1 MKLTHPIFSEPI
13 FFRENR
19 VQVLA
24 VEAPGAFR
32 KLVTELT
39 QQSEGGE
46 GAFVLSCDDVCLD
59 PAEHLQVI
67 FDYIHP
73 QTLEKRLLNKAIA
86 ALLKEAQEAMPEETF
101 QFARAVQMYL
111 GQLAALADYPVAF
124 EQSENLLDLLK
135 AMNFRVDLSDLPVCE
150 ALYERMALVH
160 NLAKNQCFVL
170 VNARAY
176 FSAEELTNLYAMA
189 RYRKISLL
197 MMESRIE
204 GPLSDEDI
212 RLFDADL
219 CELTLDSGQEIE

>member
-39 QQSEGGE
+39 RQSEGGE

-73 QTLEKRLLNKAIA
+73 QTLEKRLLNNEPAPSI
-86 ALLKEAQEAMPEETF
+86 QPQT
-101 QFARAVQMYL
+101 
-111 GQLAALADYPVAF
+111 LAAP
-124 EQSENLLDLLK
+124 
-135 AMNFRVDLSDLPVCE
+135 RT
-150 ALYERMALVH
+150 R
-160 NLAKNQCFVL
+160 
-170 VNARAY
+170 
-176 FSAEELTNLYAMA
+176 
-189 RYRKISLL
+189 
-197 MMESRIE
+197 
-204 GPLSDEDI
+204 
-212 RLFDADL
+212 
-219 CELTLDSGQEIE
+219 